1 MEPGRAYLVIA
12 SHLPL
17 VRITSTVRFFR
28 GVAAVRK
35 QLIDAE
41 GLVCYTLRARPLAR
55 DYWTLSVWTD
65 RSALEAR
72 ADTAARRF
80 DELAQATHG
89 TNEVRALGDHDR
101 RRPATLGGSTGAP
114 GFSLISQLV
123 RIAVDP
129 RVQTGLDDRRDT
141 TRAAPKLSSHF
152 GRASLLLPLEP

>member
-65 RSALEAR
+65 RSALEAFVR
-72 ADTAARRF
+72 TPPHVGLMSSLRPLMGPTKFVHWEITTAEGRPRWAGAL
-80 DELAQATHG
+80 EHLAS
-89 TNEVRALGDHDR
+89 V
-101 RRPATLGGSTGAP
+101 
-114 GFSLISQLV
+114 
-123 RIAVDP
+123 
-129 RVQTGLDDRRDT
+129 
-141 TRAAPKLSSHF
+141 
-152 GRASLLLPLEP
+152 